1 MLRSLRTA
9 GFIAILALLVGAEPV
24 AAQYFGRNKVQY
36 ETFDFRQFSTDNFE
50 IYFYPKERDAVSDA
64 SRMAERWYRR
74 HSRTFLREFDDRKP
88 LIFYANDTDFQQTN
102 VIQGNIGQGTGGVTE
117 SLKERVVMPL
127 TGSYRETDHVLGH
140 ELVHSFQYDIALRGD
155 TQNFSIRR
163 LPLWMVEG
171 MAEYLSLGREH
182 PHTAMWLRDAAL
194 RDDLPTVSQMT
205 SEMFKYFPYR
215 FGQAY
220 MAYIGGKYGDSAVT
234 NLFKLSGRVGVDSSF
249 VYALGTTTDSLS
261 AEWKQAVNDAYMPLM
276 EGRTAPDEV
285 GEPLLGTPGDE
296 SQFNVSPAMSPDG
309 RYVAYISRRN
319 LFTTN
324 LFVADARTGEVV
336 QELRSTRSNP
346 HFDALRFINSA
357 GTWSPD
363 GRRFAFVTFTQGRNE
378 INILDVESGSIE
390 RRFSVGDVGAIQ
402 TLAWSPQG
410 ESIAITGIDGGLS
423 DLYVVDLDTDEARQ
437 LTNDR
442 FAYLQPT
449 WSPDGS
455 TIAFTTDRGTDG
467 TNFETLQYGEY
478 RIGFIEVD
486 SGEIESLRPFER
498 GMHHNPQY
506 APNGRSLY
514 FVSDQDGF
522 KDVYRYAFDEEAV
535 YRLTDVKTGVSGISA
550 LSPAMSVAQQSG
562 RMAFS
567 VFANG
572 GYSIVA
578 LDGDDLTGTQ
588 MDFTTVTDVAPG
600 APAPPEAPA
609 SASDTTAASAE
620 GLGFE
625 ALTDASAPASADTT
639 EALAADTT
647 RALSTR
653 PDTARTDTT
662 DVPDAVRDPAVVA
675 STLPSS
681 SSSPAPGRIL
691 PPSVADD
698 GLVANYLGDPLT
710 GLPSSGP
717 DDEEEYSSRLQLD
730 RIAPP
735 QVGAQVGGRFGSQF
749 VGGVGFFFSDMLGDR
764 SLSTFVQANG
774 TIKDIGGGV
783 FYQDRGQRLNYGGG
797 VAHIPSVFGNVA
809 FDRETQEII
818 QFIQRRFQTQA
829 FGQATYPVSQTRR
842 FELTAGGT
850 RFGFDTEAVAID
862 QFGRVRERNFDE
874 FTPDTIYLG
883 QVGAAYVGDFSNFG
897 FTSPLNGGRYR
908 FQVRPQFGSR
918 NFVSVLADYR
928 RYFLLEPVTVAFRAL
943 HQGNYG
949 ANEDNVLSGRIESD
963 FVRETLG
970 DPYQLGFVRGYA
982 FSSIFDEP
990 QCGSGLQPGSCNV
1003 LGRLLGTRMGIA
1015 SAEVRLPFLGT
1026 DQLGLLNFPYLP
1038 TEIVAFGDAGLAWTG
1053 EDLNEFTFTNST
1065 IQQSTGDFGTAPA
1078 RPVFSAGL
1086 SARVNLL
1093 GALVFEAFYA
1103 RTFQRSKDWD
1113 FGVLLRPGW

>member
-1 MLRSLRTA
+1 MLRSLRIV
-9 GFIAILALLVGAEPV
+9 GIFALLAFFIGVEPV

-36 ETFDFRQFSTDNFE
+36 DNFDFRQFSTDNFD
-50 IYFYPKERDAVSDA
+50 IYFYPEERDAVTDA

-74 HSRTFLREFDDRKP
+74 HSRSFLREFDDRKP
-88 LIFYANDTDFQQTN
+88 LIFYANSADFQQTN
-102 VIQGNIGQGTGGVTE
+102 VIQGNIGQATGGVTE

-155 TQNFSIRR
+155 TQNFSLRR
-163 LPLWMVEG
+163 LPLWLVEG

-205 SEMFKYFPYR
+205 SDMFSYFPYR

-234 NLFKLSGRVGVDSSF
+234 NLYKLSGRVGVDSSF

-261 AEWKQAVNDAYMPLM
+261 AEWQQAVRDAYMPLM
-276 EGRTAPDEV
+276 EGRTSPNEV
-285 GEPLLGTPGDE
+285 GEPLLGTPGE
-296 SQFNVSPAMSPDG
+296 ENQFNISPAISPDG
-309 RYVAYISRRN
+309 RYVAYISRRD

-324 LFVADARTGEVV
+324 LFIADAQTGEVV

-346 HFDALRFINSA
+346 HFDALRFVDAA
-357 GTWSPD
+357 GAWSPN

-378 INILDVESGSIE
+378 INILDVESGRIQ
-390 RRFSVGDVGAIQ
+390 RRFAVGDVGAIQ

-410 ESIAITGIDGGLS
+410 ETIAFTGMDGGIS
-423 DLYVVDLDTDEARQ
+423 NLYLIDLDTDEARQ
-437 LTNDR
+437 ITNDR

-449 WSPDGS
+449 WSPDGE
-455 TIAFTTDRGTDG
+455 TIAFTTDRGAEG
-467 TNFETLQYGEY
+467 TNFETLQYGDY
-478 RIGFIEVD
+478 RIGFIDVD
-486 SGEIESLRPFER
+486 SLDIRTLRPFER

-506 APNGRSLY
+506 APDGRSLY

-535 YRLTDVKTGVSGISA
+535 YRLTNVKTGISGITA
-550 LSPAMSVAQQSG
+550 ISPAMSVAQQSG
-562 RMAFS
+562 RMVFS
-567 VFANG
+567 LFSNS

-578 LDGDDLTGTQ
+578 LDNDALTGTE
-588 MDFTTVTDVAPG
+588 MGFTTITDT
-600 APAPPEAPA
+600 PPESSA
-609 SASDTTAASAE
+609 SAARAADTTAANSPNDDFA
-620 GLGFE
+620 GLVDPL
-625 ALTDASAPASADTT
+625 ATTTLPADTTEPDTTQTGAVADTT
-639 EALAADTT
+639 EASTTAPADTT
-647 RALSTR
+647 QL
-653 PDTARTDTT
+653 
-662 DVPDAVRDPAVVA
+662 PDAVRDPTVVA
-675 STLPSS
+675 TTLPSS
-681 SSSPAPGRIL
+681 STVPAPGRIL
-691 PPSVADD
+691 PPSSSLND
-698 GLVANYLGDPLT
+698 GLVASYLEDPLT
-710 GLPSSGP
+710 GLPSPSP
-717 DDEEEYSSRLQLD
+717 IDEENYSSKLQLD

-735 QVGAQVGGRFGSQF
+735 QIGAQVGGRFGSQF

-774 TIKDIGGGV
+774 TFKDIGGGV
-783 FYQDRGQRLNYGGG
+783 FYQDRGQRLNYGAG
-797 VAHIPSVFGNVA
+797 VAHIPSVFGNVL
-809 FDRETQEII
+809 FDQNTNEIV
-818 QFIQRRFQTQA
+818 QLIQRRYQTQA
-829 FGQATYPVSQTRR
+829 FGQTTYPLSQTRR
-842 FELTAGGT
+842 FELTAGAT
-850 RFGFDTEAVAID
+850 RFGFETEAIAID
-862 QFGRVRERNFDE
+862 QFGRVRERDFSQ
-874 FTPDTIYLG
+874 FSPDTIYLG
-883 QVGAAYVGDFSNFG
+883 QLGLAYVGDFSNFG

-908 FQVRPQFGSR
+908 FEVTPQVGSR
-918 NFVSVLADYR
+918 NFVSLLADYR
-928 RYFLLEPVTVAFRAL
+928 RYFFVEPVTMAMRVL

-949 ANEDNVLSGRIESD
+949 AESQDVLSGQVDSNFI
-963 FVRETLG
+963 RETLG

-990 QCGSGLQPGSCNV
+990 NRRGGLRPGSCDV
-1003 LGRLLGTRMGIA
+1003 LGKLLGTRMGIA

-1038 TEIVAFGDAGLAWTG
+1038 TELVAFGDAGVTWTS
-1053 EDLNEFTFTNST
+1053 ENLSDFTFKNAS
-1065 IQQSTGDFGTAPA
+1065 IPSGDGLSSAQ
-1078 RPVFSAGL
+1078 PVFSAGV

-1093 GALVFEAFYA
+1093 GALVFEMFYA